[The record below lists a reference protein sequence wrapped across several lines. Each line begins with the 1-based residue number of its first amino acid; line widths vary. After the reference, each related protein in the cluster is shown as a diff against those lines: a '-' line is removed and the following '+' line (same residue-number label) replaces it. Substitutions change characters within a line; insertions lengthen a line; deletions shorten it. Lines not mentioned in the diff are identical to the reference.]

1 MVASRGFR
9 LSHLQLERIFD
20 VAGDLHANVN
30 QVVKCLLDLGLGV
43 WGRLSEGQRRQVLER
58 TYVRYCDARI
68 KRKLEL
74 SQREEELNARLGF
87 ALPTETKQSIRRL
100 AKRTKSSMS
109 EVVREKLRT

>member
-30 QVVKCLLDLGLGV
+30 QVVKCLLDLGV

-74 SQREEELNARLGF
+74 SQEAVVLNDRLGF
-87 ALPTETKQSIRRL
+87 ALPSETKQSVRRL
-100 AKRTKSSMS
+100 ANKTGTSMS